1 MFVTHLAARIK
12 PQSISVYLAG
22 IRSLHVANGYS
33 NPLLPGLRLKQ
44 TLRGIER
51 KHFTSPKQKM
61 PITFDLLCKI
71 HPFVNFLSSNDIV
84 FWSAITCGHFLL
96 LRASEFTVNGNEP
109 FDPSRHL
116 TLSDVNSHQ
125 SPTGEHYWTVRLKQS
140 KTDQRREGVTLYMSH
155 TNHVVCPAC
164 AMKSNVALQQSQPR
178 KPKDSPLFLLEHQ
191 QVLTRQ
197 HLVTFVSH
205 LLRLVGI
212 DPTAYSGH
220 SFRIGGATSASLA
233 GLKDYEIQMLG
244 RWKSDCYKTYVRSPL
259 NVLLQ
264 FPQRIAKT
272 ASITYQY
279 ANPYYQNTQDY

>member
-96 LRASEFTVNGNEP
+96 LQASEFTVNGTEP
-109 FDPSRHL
+109 FDPSQHL

-125 SPTGEHYWTVRLKQS
+125 SPTREHYWTVRLKQS
-140 KTDQRREGVTLYMSH
+140 KTDQRREGVMLYMSH

-164 AMKSNVALQQSQPR
+164 AMKSNVALQQSRPR
-178 KPKDSPLFLLEHQ
+178 TPKDSPLFLLEHQ

-205 LLRLVGI
+205 LL
-212 DPTAYSGH
+212 
-220 SFRIGGATSASLA
+220 
-233 GLKDYEIQMLG
+233 
-244 RWKSDCYKTYVRSPL
+244 
-259 NVLLQ
+259 
-264 FPQRIAKT
+264 
-272 ASITYQY
+272 
-279 ANPYYQNTQDY
+279 